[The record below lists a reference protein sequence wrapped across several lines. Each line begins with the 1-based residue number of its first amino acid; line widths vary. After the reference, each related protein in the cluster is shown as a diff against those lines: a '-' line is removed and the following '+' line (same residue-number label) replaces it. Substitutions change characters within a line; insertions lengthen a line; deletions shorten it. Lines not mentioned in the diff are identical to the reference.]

1 MSRPLRPIRDFAQAV
16 FEPLEPKETPAAS
29 FQLYS
34 FEAFDRREP
43 TETSGET
50 IQSAKWRVQTGDVLF
65 AKLNPRIPR
74 VWMVGSTP
82 NKNAICSTEFVPL
95 RMTTGEVLPAYLE
108 ITAQAPQCLVP
119 IQAAVK
125 ATTKSHQ
132 RVRPDFIL
140 DQRIPVPSHEEQL
153 RTIARVREA
162 MERVEEIES
171 LQQERLR
178 DSERLLGASLTEV
191 FRETTSKHPPRT
203 LGSVLKDCR
212 YGTSTKCRAEPDH
225 VAVLRIPNVSSGVLS
240 LEDLKYCARDAVDEA
255 SLLSQGDLLIIRTN
269 GSPSLVGRTVVYQPD
284 PSKISPKTKV
294 SFASYLIR
302 LRFDESRCIPEFV
315 RYYLASSAGRQAI
328 NRIRRSSA
336 GQSNINSANIKLI
349 SLPLPGIDEQRRIV
363 ERLTEI
369 ERASCALAIETDHNV
384 DTKSLRTAILRQAFS
399 GKL

>member
-1 MSRPLRPIRDFAQAV
+1 MAFRLGDICSIQAPLVDPTDVRFGGLLHVGAAQIEAHTGRLLPCNSASEDGQTSPKFLFTAEDVLYSKIRPYLRKVALPESGGLCSADVYPLRPHRDLVLREYLAMMLLSDEAARHAKAGSARSGIPKVNRDHLFSWSVSIPPVESQRKVVSRIR
-16 FEPLEPKETPAAS
+16 ET
-29 FQLYS
+29 
-34 FEAFDRREP
+34 
-43 TETSGET
+43 
-50 IQSAKWRVQTGDVLF
+50 
-65 AKLNPRIPR
+65 
-74 VWMVGSTP
+74 
-82 NKNAICSTEFVPL
+82 
-95 RMTTGEVLPAYLE
+95 
-108 ITAQAPQCLVP
+108 
-119 IQAAVK
+119 
-125 ATTKSHQ
+125 
-132 RVRPDFIL
+132 
-140 DQRIPVPSHEEQL
+140 
-153 RTIARVREA
+153 

-178 DSERLLGASLTEV
+178 DSERLLRASLTEV
-191 FRETTSKHPPRT
+191 FREITSEHPPRT
-203 LGSVLKDCR
+203 LGSVFKDCR
-212 YGTSTKCRAEPDH
+212 YGTSTKCRTEPDH
-225 VAVLRIPNVSSGVLS
+225 VAVLRIPNVSTGVLS
-240 LEDLKYCARDAVDEA
+240 LDDLKYCAPDAVDEA

-349 SLPLPGIDEQRRIV
+349 SLPMPGVDEQRKIV

-369 ERASCALAIETDHNV
+369 ERASRALAIEADHNV
-384 DTKSLRTAILRQAFS
+384 DTKIIRAAILRQAFS